1 MDMNLMASADSIG
14 MLCRLH
20 MNTKRDIPIRSS
32 EMGVL
37 IFAQKKDVPVTPLM
51 ISQFFKI
58 TKPSVTSSI
67 TALVKGGYLTKEISA
82 KDRRS
87 YTLRTTLK
95 GEKLVETTFVEYYKS
110 IEILK
115 EKMGEE
121 RFNQF
126 IELVQLAGSIWD
138 EVE

>member
-1 MDMNLMASADSIG
+1 MDMSLMASADAIG

-37 IFAQKKDVPVTPLM
+37 IFTQKQDVPVTPLM

-58 TKPSVTSSI
+58 AKPSVTSSI
-67 TALVKGGYLTKEISA
+67 AALVRDGFLIKELSSMD
-82 KDRRS
+82 KRS
-87 YTLRTTLK
+87 YTLKTTLK

-110 IEILK
+110 VEILK